1 MAKTILIVDDEAD
14 VRTFLSAVCKK
25 RGYRVVTA
33 ENGIEGLELAR
44 AERPALVVLDLV
56 MPKQSG
62 AEFYAALTKTG
73 ELGTTPIIVV
83 SGLAARDAVVDD
95 AAAVFDKPINPAEFI
110 AAVDKA
116 IG

>member
-1 MAKTILIVDDEAD
+1 MSKTILIVDDEAD

-33 ENGIEGLELAR
+33 QNGAEGLELAR
-44 AERPALVVLDLV
+44 SERPALVVLDLV

-62 AEFYAALTKTG
+62 AEFYSALAKSG
-73 ELGTTPIIVV
+73 EFADTPIIVV

-95 AAAVFDKPINPAEFI
+95 AVAVFDKPINPGEFI
-110 AAVDKA
+110 AAIDKA
-116 IG
+116 LA